1 MMGSCNEGRRAVRGR
16 LVHVPARERSQM
28 GRSTFVAKHNLAD
41 SELFTDE
48 ALVDLLD
55 NHPRDRIVAL
65 TMGTDVGNP
74 DENRRAIHDGVS
86 GAELLR
92 AVKRGRLWL
101 NVTEVHRGHAP
112 YRALIDELYRQLAE
126 QCPGFVPKEAR
137 GTLLL
142 SSPNALVYYHV
153 DGPPSVLWHIRGRKR
168 VWVYPALDE
177 ALVAREALEDIFAGA
192 RHEYVPYRADFDE
205 RAQVID
211 LEPGDMACWPQNA
224 PHRVTNL
231 DVLNVSLSTEHLTRE
246 SRGRA
251 RVYCANRF
259 LRSRL
264 GYGEGSTHEHG
275 VRSLLKYVLYRAAK
289 AAGLDET
296 KTKEHT
302 PAMRVDSS
310 APLGCVPLHAS
321 SQPPGAPA

>member
-1 MMGSCNEGRRAVRGR
+1 MRDH
-16 LVHVPARERSQM
+16 LVQVSARERARM
-28 GRSTFVAKHNLAD
+28 GRAPLVAKHNLAD
-41 SELFTDE
+41 SKLFVDD

-65 TMGTDVGNP
+65 TMGTDVGKSR
-74 DENRRAIHDGVS
+74 ENRLAIHDGVS

-101 NVTEVHRGHAP
+101 NVTEVHRSHP
-112 YRALIDELYRQLAE
+112 RYRALIDELYGQLAE
-126 QCPGFVPKEAR
+126 QCQGFVPRAAG
-137 GTLLL
+137 GTLLI
-142 SSPNALVYYHV
+142 SSPQALVYYHV
-153 DGPPSVLWHIRGRKR
+153 DGPPSLLWHIRGKKR

-177 ALVAREALEDIFAGA
+177 TLVTRDVLEDIFAGA

-224 PHRVTNL
+224 PHRVTNF
-231 DVLNVSLSTEHLTRE
+231 DVFNVSLSTEHVTRE
-246 SRGRA
+246 SRRRA

-259 LRSRL
+259 LRRKL
-264 GYGEGSTHEHG
+264 GYSDGSTSEHG
-275 VRSLLKYVLYRAAK
+275 VRSLLKYVFYRAAK
-289 AAGLDET
+289 AAGLDDT
-296 KTKEHT
+296 KTKEHA

-310 APLGCVPLHAS
+310 APLGCVPLRTSA
-321 SQPPGAPA
+321 QPPGRSA